1 VFIRAASRATSGQ
14 FAVDHDSRQAADTVL
29 LRASR
34 DSFLVH
40 IVDLD
45 FVVRTCDFPDHIDS
59 FLAGRAPRAEDFDFV
74 FLGHNPFSFTIR
86 APRSRSAGTRTP
98 AGQASYSKPMRR
110 QGCLKPHTSLLAIP
124 DRIFRTG

>member
-1 VFIRAASRATSGQ
+1 LRAASRATSGQ
-14 FAVDHDSRQAADTVL
+14 LAVDHDSRQAADAVL

-45 FVVRTCDFPDHIDS
+45 VVVRTCDFPDHIDS
-59 FLAGRAPRAEDFDFV
+59 FLAGRTPSAEDFDCV

-86 APRSRSAGTRTP
+86 ALRSCSAGTRVP
-98 AGQASYSKPMRR
+98 AGQASYSKPMQR
-110 QGCLKPHTSLLAIP
+110 QEDSEPHTSLLAIP